1 MKRPEWVRRRGPARQ
16 CLIELHYYSVNCG
29 FADRNAISK
38 SRAGRVE
45 QRRDASQNWATLS
58 GKFIS
63 SAPQGHDRR
72 PSLRSCLDFAGSNA
86 RAGGHATRMDS
97 GSPEPSARCYG
108 VTMLPSPPPASPL
121 GEPLPS
127 ETSTTSMSKMSLRP
141 ASGWL
146 ASMVTESSPR
156 AVMRTGTVWPFSR
169 RS

>member
-1 MKRPEWVRRRGPARQ
+1 MRLPWDQRRPSPPATAMPLHRRIMQGHGA
-16 CLIELHYYSVNCG
+16 YDSVNG
-29 FADRNAISK
+29 DFADRTAISNP
-38 SRAGRVE
+38 RAGRVE
-45 QRRDASQNWATLS
+45 QRRDASQNQAALS
-58 GKFIS
+58 GRF
-63 SAPQGHDRR
+63 
-72 PSLRSCLDFAGSNA
+72 LNFAGSTA
-86 RAGGHATRMDS
+86 KASDHAARMDS
-97 GSPEPSARCYG
+97 GRPGPSARCYG
-108 VTMLPSPPPASPL
+108 VTILPSPPPASPL